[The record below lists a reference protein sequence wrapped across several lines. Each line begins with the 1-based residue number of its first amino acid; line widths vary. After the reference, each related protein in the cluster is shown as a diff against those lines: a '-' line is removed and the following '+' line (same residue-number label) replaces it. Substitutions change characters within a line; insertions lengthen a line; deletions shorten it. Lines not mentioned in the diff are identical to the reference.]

1 MINETRSSSFSSDE
15 FSIGTSLSTLQAKQS
30 KTNVFSGRRVSAL
43 IRGMAKT
50 KTKSR
55 PRKTPPLAKK
65 VTRPVSRPKA
75 ALRSEAFARALADAK
90 SHANDPA
97 LLRALFEEAA
107 SKAAAIPKEPFAD
120 SWPYVQTML
129 RLLRAYFR
137 GEYRNV
143 SQDDLF
149 WVITAMNYFVDP
161 FDLIPDE
168 VPFLG
173 FVDDATVMAFAVGR
187 TRQTLDDFMT
197 WETTAF

>member
-1 MINETRSSSFSSDE
+1 
-15 FSIGTSLSTLQAKQS
+15 
-30 KTNVFSGRRVSAL
+30 
-43 IRGMAKT
+43 MAKT

-55 PRKTPPLAKK
+55 PRKTPPLARK
-65 VTRPVSRPKA
+65 VTRPKA
-75 ALRSEAFARALADAK
+75 ALRSEAFACALADAK

-97 LLRALFEEAA
+97 RLRALVEEAA
-107 SKAAAIPKEPFAD
+107 RKAAAIPKEPFAD
-120 SWPYVQTML
+120 SWPYVQAML

-143 SQDDLF
+143 SQEGLL
-149 WVITAMNYFVDP
+149 WVIAAMNYFVDP

>member
-1 MINETRSSSFSSDE
+1 
-15 FSIGTSLSTLQAKQS
+15 
-30 KTNVFSGRRVSAL
+30 
-43 IRGMAKT
+43 MAKT